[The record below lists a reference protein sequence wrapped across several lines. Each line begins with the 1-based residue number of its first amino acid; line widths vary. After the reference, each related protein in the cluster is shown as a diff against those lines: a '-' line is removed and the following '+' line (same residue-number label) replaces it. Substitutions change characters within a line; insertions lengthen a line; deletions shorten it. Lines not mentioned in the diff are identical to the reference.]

1 MTILLLLCYNEG
13 ARFAGK
19 GLSNPFSFHA
29 EACVK
34 YLRRLIWYV
43 SSRLLVL
50 LSVLG
55 LMTMAFYFSMNAT
68 NIYVILKDG
77 MAKRAQV
84 IMMGADENL
93 NPYFSSAYL
102 ERDAQL
108 IEARNGQSAYQNYY
122 SITGF
127 DHRINL
133 DWVWCWPWEDTAR
146 ATITERIPAIDGK
159 LKASAREAAAAS
171 GITISS
177 PKWQTTQYTV
187 LLSRE
192 NGQWRIRNLTA
203 AKVINDE

>member
-1 MTILLLLCYNEG
+1 M
-13 ARFAGK
+13 
-19 GLSNPFSFHA
+19 
-29 EACVK
+29 K

-50 LSVLG
+50 CSVLG

-68 NIYVILKDG
+68 NIYIILKDG

-84 IMMGADENL
+84 VMMGAEEDL
-93 NPYFSSAYL
+93 TKYFSPACL

-108 IEARNGQSAYQNYY
+108 NEARSGQSAYQNYY
-122 SITGF
+122 NITGF
-127 DHRINL
+127 DHRISM
-133 DWVWCWPWEDTAR
+133 DWFWCWPWEDTAQ

-159 LKASAREAAAAS
+159 LKASAREAAATVGVSAS
-171 GITISS
+171 A

-192 NGQWRIRNLTA
+192 NGQWHIRNLSVART
-203 AKVINDE
+203 INEE